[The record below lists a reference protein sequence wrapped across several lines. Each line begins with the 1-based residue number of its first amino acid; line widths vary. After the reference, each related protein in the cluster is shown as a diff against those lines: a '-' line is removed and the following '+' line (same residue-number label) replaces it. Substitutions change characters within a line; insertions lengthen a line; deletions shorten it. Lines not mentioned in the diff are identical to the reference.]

1 MKISQWLEY
10 SNPNIGHIKCIRIEK
25 NKSITA
31 VIIGSDCNDNYVQV
45 SLKSQLVNLLDTK
58 RNFKT
63 LDNCKK
69 YVEKELSKWFEEN
82 NNGENI

>member
-1 MKISQWLEY
+1 MKNYQWLEH
-10 SNPNIGHIKCIRIEK
+10 SNQNIGHIECLRIGK

-31 VIIGSDCNDNYVQV
+31 VIIGSYCDNNLFQV

-58 RNFKT
+58 KNFKT

-69 YVEKELSKWFEEN
+69 YVEKELSKWLKEIN
-82 NNGENI
+82 